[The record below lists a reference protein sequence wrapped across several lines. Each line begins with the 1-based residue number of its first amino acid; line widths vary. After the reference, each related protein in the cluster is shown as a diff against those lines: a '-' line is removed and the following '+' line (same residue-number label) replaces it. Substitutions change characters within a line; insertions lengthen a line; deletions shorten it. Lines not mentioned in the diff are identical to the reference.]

1 MSILYQNGAPATGT
15 TLYAENGSKIRR
27 EAALRAVRSGDEVII
42 ERFGLSLY
50 VPPPP
55 PEVEPEP
62 IPEVTDVERIEQVV
76 GLPIARI
83 KEIILE
89 AEENA

>member
-1 MSILYQNGAPATGT
+1 MGILYQNGTPATCT
-15 TLYAENGSKIRR
+15 TLYAEDGSKIRR
-27 EAALRAVRSGDEVII
+27 EAALRAVRGGDAETI

-50 VPPPP
+50 VPL
-55 PEVEPEP
+55 PEPAVEPEP
-62 IPEVTDVERIEQVV
+62 EPEVSDVERIEQAV

-89 AEENA
+89 AEGGT